1 MRAFPTFV
9 LPAILSVAAFAAPAQ
24 DRPPVIQHQP
34 VTIAVRGQPLIVRA
48 RVSDDR
54 GALKTVKL
62 FYSAS
67 RDAAPFGLNM
77 EPSGGGL
84 FVGAIPPHLLAGVE
98 QIAYYIEA
106 TDAQDNATETPW
118 HTVRIRAP
126 EPGDTPPDAG
136 KRPKWVMPALV
147 AGGAAIVVGGALYAA
162 GGGGGGGEAFPPDAP
177 GIYSGTV
184 TRVTQDPGLPPQV
197 DSYAATLIIAADGSL
212 SSDSLQPGILLTGRL
227 NGSRFTLTGAISE
240 AGATGQIAFRGT
252 VESGR
257 IDGSIDGT
265 RETAAGAGTY
275 SGSFT
280 LQKP

>member
-1 MRAFPTFV
+1 MRAFRISV
-9 LPAILSVAAFAAPAQ
+9 LTLVLSVAAIAASAQ
-24 DRPPVIQHQP
+24 NRPPVIEHQP

-48 RVSDDR
+48 RVGSDR
-54 GALKTVKL
+54 SALKSVQL
-62 FYSAS
+62 FYSVS

-106 TDAQDNATETPW
+106 TDTQDNAAETPW

-126 EPGDTPPDAG
+126 QPGDSPPDAG
-136 KRPKWVMPALV
+136 KRPKWVLPALV
-147 AGGAAIVVGGALYAA
+147 AGGAAIVVGGAVYAA
-162 GGGGGGGEAFPPDAP
+162 GGGGGGGDAFPPDAP

-184 TRVTQDPGLPPQV
+184 TRVTQDPGLPPEV
-197 DSYAATLIIAADGSL
+197 NSYAATLFIAADGGL
-212 SSDSLQPGILLTGRL
+212 SSDSLHPGTLLTGRL

-240 AGATGQIAFRGT
+240 PGVTGQITFRGT

-265 RETAAGAGTY
+265 RDTSAGSGAY

-280 LQKP
+280 LRKP